1 MSVPDGSDASTD
13 ADASAIQAPADAA
26 TEESDSTDGGGSDL
40 HSTGHD
46 RSSDSVVERVLDW
59 ARHWQAWGV
68 ALFSLL
74 VVGWAAFLQPEA
86 SPKGYIPI
94 FVGFAALAV
103 GYVYLDEESQIQF
116 ASS

>member
-13 ADASAIQAPADAA
+13 AGASTIQAPAEEP
-26 TEESDSTDGGGSDL
+26 EESDSADSGDADL
-40 HSTGHD
+40 HSTD
-46 RSSDSVVERVLDW
+46 RADPSDSVVERVIDW

-68 ALFSLL
+68 ALFSLA
-74 VVGWAAFLQPEA
+74 VVGWAAFLQPET

-103 GYVYLDEESQIQF
+103 GYVYLDEESQIHF